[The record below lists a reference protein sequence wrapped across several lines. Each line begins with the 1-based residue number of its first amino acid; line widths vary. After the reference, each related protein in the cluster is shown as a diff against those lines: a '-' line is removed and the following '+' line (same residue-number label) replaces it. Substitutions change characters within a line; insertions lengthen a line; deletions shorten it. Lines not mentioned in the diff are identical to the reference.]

1 MYIYNIIASGDFTLQ
16 TTAVAVLPN
25 QANRQVN
32 FTFHVD
38 SVAQEEDDT
47 VRLQLTVS
55 QSVLNRFDGQF
66 NNSVFF
72 LDTADLM
79 IVDGDSK

>member
-1 MYIYNIIASGDFTLQ
+1 MQ

-38 SVAQEEDDT
+38 SIAQEEDET
-47 VRLQLTVS
+47 VRLRLTVS
-55 QSVLNRFDGQF
+55 QSVLLFFQFDGQF

-79 IVDGDSK
+79 IVDSDSK